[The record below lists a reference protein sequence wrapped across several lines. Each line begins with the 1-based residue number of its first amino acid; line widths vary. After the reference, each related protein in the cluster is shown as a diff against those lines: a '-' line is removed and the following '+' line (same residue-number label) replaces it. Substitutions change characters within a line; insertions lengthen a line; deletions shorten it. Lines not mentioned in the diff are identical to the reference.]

1 MSIKDTS
8 KQDLRSLLLSSGNI
22 KPATGIFAN
31 TIKHID
37 PTESRAAAIAARRN
51 ELCRRVET
59 TTKKRSYLL

>member
-8 KQDLRSLLLSSGNI
+8 KQDIRSMLLRSGTVTAGSSIG
-22 KPATGIFAN
+22 N

-37 PTESRAAAIAARRN
+37 PNESRAAAIAARRN
-51 ELCRRVET
+51 ELCRKVET